1 MVRIIDDSMVETV
14 TQVLLGAIDVG
25 DGGTDEQRA
34 VLSALVVGYWE
45 RPDLDIG
52 ALGALGP
59 DDAAAAVANPSHRR
73 RVRELMALLESCR
86 HPLTEAQV
94 ARIERYA
101 KALHE
106 DGPDMVIVRSLVKD
120 GAQHAM
126 ADFQRF
132 IDEIQEDLA
141 EPTLAADYLEYF
153 DTPKPELAAR
163 LRELHELPEGTLGHE
178 YVEFYR
184 RNNLTLPGDDPN
196 LPAVFVAHDMCHVIA
211 GYEPTG
217 PEEIAL
223 GAMQLGVIDSDAH
236 WVQFLGNLAIHE
248 AGYFNNES
256 FVGKTATLE
265 REGAAA
271 LLAEGLRRGAQ
282 CTDDFTHADHLAMAA
297 TPLVEVRERY
307 GVPPRS

>member
-1 MVRIIDDSMVETV
+1 MPRIVDDSMVETV
-14 TQVLLGAIDVG
+14 TQVLLGAIDAG

-34 VLSALVVGYWE
+34 VLRALVEGYWE
-45 RPDLDIG
+45 RPDLD
-52 ALGALGP
+52 LGALAALSP
-59 DDAAAAVANPSHRR
+59 DEAADAVANPSHRR

-94 ARIERYA
+94 DRVEAYA

-106 DGPDMVIVRSLVKD
+106 DGPDIAIVRSLVNN

-132 IDEIQEDLA
+132 IDEIQVDLA
-141 EPTLAADYLEYF
+141 EPTLTADYLQQF

-163 LRELHELPEGTLGHE
+163 LRQLHELPEGTLGYE
-178 YVEFYR
+178 YIEFYR

-196 LPAVFVAHDMCHVIA
+196 LPAVFVSHDMCHVIA

-223 GAMQLGVIDSDAH
+223 GAMQLGVVDSDAH

-282 CTDDFTHADHLAMAA
+282 CTGDFTHADHLGIAA
-297 TPLVEVRERY
+297 IPLAEVRERY
-307 GVPPRS
+307 GVPPRP